1 MELFSPIIV
10 MLLNL
15 VRISHNVVDVADDFS
30 ERGDVLIGKLA
41 KLCVSLDFNSTEACF
56 SESSQHFA
64 YL

>member
-1 MELFSPIIV
+1 